1 MRTKFHIIIGN
12 DSHEV
17 ATTDIKNWD
26 EVKFTLERK
35 DFSGVMRSFSS
46 DFEFVGDAFILLRD
60 LYLQDG
66 FLASAEIA
74 VSTKN
79 NDWTYTEQFRCP
91 LDFSTIEIENGVMS
105 ISSIDN
111 TLSGLIKAQKS
122 NK

>member
-17 ATTDIKNWD
+17 APTDIKNWS

-60 LYLQDG
+60 LYLADG
-66 FLASAEIA
+66 FLASAEVA

-91 LDFSTIEIENGVMS
+91 LDFSTI
-105 ISSIDN
+105 
-111 TLSGLIKAQKS
+111 
-122 NK
+122 